1 MKLLRAINRQPILLI
16 ISQLLQQNK
25 HTFSLQV
32 NVHFCSTSWAESV
45 QTNRRTR
52 PLSSWVRQWIQIG
65 GADIADGLA
74 AVPKSE
80 TQTPSVNN
88 YYHDIDCCNHLDI
101 LLTVHLS
108 IIYSLFPTWYTAF
121 LSTYNICYPLSSTC
135 CRPRRP
141 IIRRSKLYMQPMVFS
156 PSADVF
162 VVQPFSTAARQR
174 HLQRGRIP

>member
-1 MKLLRAINRQPILLI
+1 MKLLRPINRQPILLI

-65 GADIADGLA
+65 GADISDGLA

-88 YYHDIDCCNHLDI
+88 YYHDIDCCNHVNMWNTNIYPDQMTSQRSLVETP
-101 LLTVHLS
+101 LSETQTSSLTKSRHGKS
-108 IIYSLFPTWYTAF
+108 CIRAGTWHTIIYCIFANPIRTLFAV
-121 LSTYNICYPLSSTC
+121 LE
-135 CRPRRP
+135 
-141 IIRRSKLYMQPMVFS
+141 
-156 PSADVF
+156 
-162 VVQPFSTAARQR
+162 
-174 HLQRGRIP
+174 G